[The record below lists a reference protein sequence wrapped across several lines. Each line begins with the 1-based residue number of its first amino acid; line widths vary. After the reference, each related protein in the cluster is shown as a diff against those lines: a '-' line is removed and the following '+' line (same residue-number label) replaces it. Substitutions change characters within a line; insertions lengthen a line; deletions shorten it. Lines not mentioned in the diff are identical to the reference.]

1 MRLGTKEQIAIN
13 VILDTMVMEIHV
25 LAVALI
31 RLHLQVVLLQLQQN
45 VSLLWVF
52 DLYKSLNMK
61 NC

>member
-45 VSLLWVF
+45 VSLFSF
-52 DLYKSLNMK
+52 D
-61 NC
+61 